1 MHEMTGAEWRSFAM
15 TGTRTGKLAVRRKD
29 GRPHVTPVW
38 FTLDGT
44 DPDTPH
50 GVSVVFTTGATSL
63 KGRALRRDPHFALCV
78 DDQEPPY
85 SYLLLECTAEIGEDL
100 DELRTWATELGGRYM
115 GADRAR
121 QFGERNAVPGE
132 YLVRGRID
140 SVTAYAAISN

>member
-1 MHEMTGAEWRSFAM
+1 MHQMTDAEWRSFAM

-38 FTLDGT
+38 FVLDGT
-44 DPDTPH
+44 DPDAPH
-50 GVSVVFTTGATSL
+50 GVAVVFTTGAEGV

-85 SYLLLECTAEIGEDL
+85 SFVLLECTAEISEDL
-100 DELRTWATELGGRYM
+100 GELLTWATELGGRYM
-115 GADRAR
+115 GAEQAR

-132 YLVRGRID
+132 LLVRGRID
-140 SVTAYAAISN
+140 KVTAAAALAA